1 MKSSRHAICSTVL
14 LQKKASATRFSLLRP
29 DWAVCLAGALSAREI
44 GASISKKDDDDESDQ
59 RTDVTGADVR
69 GVNGDSTAAR
79 TESSERRHDR
89 LSLSQ
94 LRKSG
99 RARLWE
105 GETWGVCDPKSD
117 WLNELKLS

>member
-44 GASISKKDDDDESDQ
+44 GASISKKDDDDEGDQ
-59 RTDVTGADVR
+59 RSDVTGAADVR
-69 GVNGDSTAAR
+69 ELNGDSTTAR

-94 LRKSG
+94 LRKSE
-99 RARLWE
+99 RVRLWG

-117 WLNELKLS
+117 WLN